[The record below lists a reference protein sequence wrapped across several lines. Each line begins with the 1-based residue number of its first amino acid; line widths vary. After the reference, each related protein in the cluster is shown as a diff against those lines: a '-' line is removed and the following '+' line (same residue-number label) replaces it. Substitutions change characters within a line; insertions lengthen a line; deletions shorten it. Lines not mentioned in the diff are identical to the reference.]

1 MAVPTTSSYVALEA
15 LAAAGP
21 RSTDSD
27 RRRMLVIVNPY
38 ATTVSDRLRNLVVY
52 ALQGR
57 YDVTA
62 IDTERRDHATALSRE
77 AAHEGY
83 DAVVT
88 FGGDGTVNE
97 AVNGLI
103 GSDTPIFP
111 LPGGNTNVLCRM
123 LGIPNEIVDATEHLL
138 GLADRWEVRHIDLP
152 LVNDRAFTFS
162 SGLGL
167 DATVVRRVDA
177 RPKLKA
183 RFGPWFFTS
192 AGITSFFKDYLV
204 NAPRMDVVTDAG
216 EETSGVT
223 VIVQNG
229 DPYTYFRDHPVS
241 LAEDATLDS
250 GTLSALVL
258 ERVSPLDVPT
268 IAARALVKRLRLAKH
283 RHIAQYTGVHQVT
296 IRSRDGRA
304 IPLQVDGDYVGA
316 VTEAV
321 YTLRPGALAVVA

>member
-1 MAVPTTSSYVALEA
+1 VSAPTSSSYVALEA
-15 LAAAGP
+15 LAASGA
-21 RSTDSD
+21 RAVSAE

-38 ATTVSDRLRNLVVY
+38 ATTVSDRLRHLVVY

-57 YDVTA
+57 YEVTA
-62 IDTERRDHATALSRE
+62 IDTESRNHATELCRE

-83 DAVVT
+83 DVVVT

-138 GLADRWEVRHIDLP
+138 GLADRWNVRHIDLP
-152 LVNDRAFTFS
+152 LVNERAFTFS
-162 SGLGL
+162 SGVGL

-192 AGITSFFKDYLV
+192 AGVTSFFKDYLV
-204 NAPRMDVVTDAG
+204 NPARMDVTTDHG
-216 EETSGVT
+216 ERTNGVT

-229 DPYTYFRDHPVS
+229 DPYTYFRDRPVA
-241 LAEDATLDS
+241 LAEDAALDS
-250 GTLSALVL
+250 GSLSALVL

-268 IAARALVKRLRLAKH
+268 IAARALIKRLRLAKH
-283 RHIAQYTGVHQVT
+283 RHIAQYTNVHEVT
-296 IRSRDGRA
+296 IRSVDDRLL
-304 IPLQVDGDYVGA
+304 PMQVDGDYVGSVA
-316 VTEAV
+316 EAV
-321 YTLRPGALAVVA
+321 YTVRPGALAVVA